1 METAKHGA
9 ILSAL
14 GLLFIG
20 TVLLAQEQGV
30 DAVSNTRTASC
41 LLKITWDPAVLPL
54 DMESVA
60 PLLCSSHVAGKA
72 AREVLDVSPDKAR
85 DFIVI
90 ENVRFVDSAPAVP
103 AARDSQQPPS
113 DGDEDAMMDEYM
125 MMEAME
131 RPVEPEPSGYEPSYG
146 RGRTRSTGSGG
157 AYVGHADA
165 RRTRRGTVLPVAPS
179 TVAAAEQTILLGLR
193 IQLDQEV
200 SPAAWEFMNA
210 LIKNLRDALATA
222 FEECRFN
229 LRGQLELAV
238 SRRDEARSQLSEP
251 MDEPVLELVSIT
263 DTGMD
268 PDDQVVYAVLD
279 QEAVDLSQWTAE
291 MPFGEAINM
300 LKNSVDPPLKIVV
313 LWRDLFDNAEIEQTT
328 PINMEG
334 PHEIRLRT
342 ALDLLLKAVSS
353 GFAEL
358 GYVVNNGVITIAP
371 AESLPRNLKTIVY
384 EIPGFVHV
392 AGSAGL
398 SRIIRETIEP
408 DSWLDAGGKG
418 TIKHLANKLVI
429 RQTPEIHRKIQQF
442 MKTVKMDVPVD
453 IPTDVPVEMLQRS
466 KAEILREKQK
476 LEMDVA
482 RLEARRSAIEEQ
494 IVRIRHEADQ
504 KIHDD
509 PVMVQLQ
516 RIVELQA
523 QQVERERELV
533 KKGADAHLNELA
545 DAEEKLARA
554 KIELARRREEL
565 AKSAGGDRLAKFNN
579 DLADMVIELA
589 ETKAELQVVTS
600 QLEEAETQLAA
611 ATTLEPDVL
620 RVRRARQI
628 FEIADCRAS
637 QLEALLAYL
646 RPPTVTVVGAAEGKR
661 PKF

>member
-1 METAKHGA
+1 MEMTKRIPLLLVLGALLMGTA
-9 ILSAL
+9 
-14 GLLFIG
+14 
-20 TVLLAQEQGV
+20 VLAQEQDA

-41 LLKITWDPAVLPL
+41 LLKITCGPAILPL
-54 DMESVA
+54 DMESLTA
-60 PLLCSSHVAGKA
+60 LLYSTHVGGKA
-72 AREVLDVSPDKAR
+72 AHEVLDVSPDKAG

-90 ENVRFVDSAPAVP
+90 ENVRSVDAVP
-103 AARDSQQPPS
+103 GEPAAKDSQQPPS
-113 DGDEDAMMDEYM
+113 DDDEDGMMEEYM
-125 MMEAME
+125 MMEEMMSRRSMRSRGESEKYARGR
-131 RPVEPEPSGYEPSYG
+131 RPG
-146 RGRTRSTGSGG
+146 RGKASTGAPSP
-157 AYVGHADA
+157 APAA
-165 RRTRRGTVLPVAPS
+165 KRTVLLS
-179 TVAAAEQTILLGLR
+179 LR
-193 IQLDQEV
+193 IHLNQEV

-210 LIKNLRDALATA
+210 LIKSLRDALATA

-238 SRRDEARSQLSEP
+238 SRRDKARSQLSEL
-251 MDEPVLELVSIT
+251 MDEPELELVSIT
-263 DTGMD
+263 DTEFD
-268 PDDQVVYAVLD
+268 PADAAVYEQLN
-279 QEAVDLSQWTAE
+279 EIVDLSQLSPT
-291 MPFGEAINM
+291 MPFSEAIDI
-300 LKNSVDPPLKIVV
+300 LRNSVDPPLKIVV
-313 LWRDLFDNAEIEQTT
+313 LWRDLLDNAEVEQTT

-334 PHEIRLRT
+334 PAEIRLGT
-342 ALDLLLKAVSS
+342 ALDLLLKAVSGGS
-353 GFAEL
+353 AEL
-358 GYVVNNGVITIAP
+358 GYAVNNGVITIAP

-408 DSWLDAGGKG
+408 ESWLDAGGKG
-418 TIKHLANKLVI
+418 TIKHLANKLAI

-442 MKTVKMDVPVD
+442 LKTVKTDVAVAL
-453 IPTDVPVEMLQRS
+453 PTEVPVEMLQRS
-466 KAEILREKQK
+466 RAEILREKQK

-482 RLEARRSAIEEQ
+482 RLEARRSAIEDQ
-494 IVRIRHEADQ
+494 IIRIRHEADE

-509 PVMVQLQ
+509 PVAVQLQ

-533 KKGADAHLNELA
+533 EQGADAHLNELA

-565 AKSAGGDRLAKFNN
+565 TKSAGGDRLAKFNN

-589 ETKAELQVVTS
+589 ETKAELQVVNS
-600 QLEEAETQLAA
+600 QFEKAEAELAA
-611 ATTLEPDVL
+611 AATLESDVL

-646 RPPTVTVVGAAEGKR
+646 RPPTVTVVGAAEGRR